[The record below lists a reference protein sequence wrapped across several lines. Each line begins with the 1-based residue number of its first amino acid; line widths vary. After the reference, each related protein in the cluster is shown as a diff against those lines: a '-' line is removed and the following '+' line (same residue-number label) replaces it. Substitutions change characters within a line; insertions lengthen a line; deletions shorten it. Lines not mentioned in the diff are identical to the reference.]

1 MSNKTKGIL
10 CIMLSSFSWAVMG
23 ILVRLAG
30 DVPSFQ
36 KSVFRNLVA
45 MMAAGIFLLA
55 SRMKIKLKKGDMKW
69 LILRSAAGTI
79 GLLGNF
85 YALDR
90 MMVADANMLNKLAP
104 FFTVIVSVF
113 LLKEALR
120 VPQILCIA
128 TAFIGTLFVI
138 KPGMTG
144 MPMGPAMVAVLGG
157 AGAGT
162 AYSIVRL
169 LQKRGIPGPF
179 IVFFFSMFSCV
190 VVLPWVIPHYQP
202 MEGKQLACL
211 LLAGCFASVGQFA
224 VTAAYRF
231 APAREISIYDYSQII
246 FSTLL
251 GILFLNQIP
260 DGWSFLGYT
269 IIIAASV
276 AMFLY
281 NGRREKTVRQN
292 TETQE

>member
-1 MSNKTKGIL
+1 MSDKTKGIL
-10 CIMLSSFSWAVMG
+10 CILLSAFSWAAMG

-45 MMAAGIFLLA
+45 LAAAGIYLLA
-55 SRMKIKLKKGDMKW
+55 SRTKVKLKKGDVPW
-69 LILRSAAGTI
+69 LLFRSVAGTI

-113 LLKEALR
+113 LLKEALKL
-120 VPQILCIA
+120 PQVLCIL
-128 TAFIGTLFVI
+128 TAFVGTLFVI

-144 MPMGPAMVAVLGG
+144 MPLGPALVAVLGG

-162 AYSIVRL
+162 AYSIVRY
-169 LQKRGIPGPF
+169 LQKRGLPGPF
-179 IVFFFSMFSCV
+179 IVFFFSAFSCV
-190 VVLPWVIPHYQP
+190 VVLPWVIPRYVP
-202 MEGKQLACL
+202 MEGWQLGYL

-251 GILFLNQIP
+251 GILFLNQVP
-260 DGWSFLGYT
+260 DGWSFLGYAV
-269 IIIAASV
+269 IIAASV

-281 NGRREKTVRQN
+281 NGKKAKEEPESGV
-292 TETQE
+292 

>member
-10 CIMLSSFSWAVMG
+10 CIILSSFAWAAMG
-23 ILVRLAG
+23 IFVRLAG
-30 DVPSFQ
+30 DVPSMQ

-45 MMAAGIFLLA
+45 FIVAGIALLVT
-55 SRMKIKLKKGDMKW
+55 RTKVKLKKGDWPW
-69 LILRSAAGTI
+69 LLFRAVAGTI

-113 LLKEALR
+113 LLKEALKL
-120 VPQILCIA
+120 PQVLCIA
-128 TAFIGTLFVI
+128 VAFIGTLFVI
-138 KPGMTG
+138 KPGMSA
-144 MPMGPAMVAVLGG
+144 MPAGPAVVALLGG

-162 AYSIVRL
+162 AYSVVRL
-169 LQKRGIPGPF
+169 LQKRGIPGNF
-179 IVFFFSMFSCV
+179 IVFFFSLFSCV

-202 MEGKQLACL
+202 MEAWQLGYL
-211 LLAGCFASVGQFA
+211 LLAGGAAAVGQFA
-224 VTAAYRF
+224 VTAAYKF

-251 GILFLNQIP
+251 GFLFLGEVP
-260 DGWSFLGYT
+260 DLWSFAGYG

-276 AMFLY
+276 FMFLY
-281 NGRREKTVRQN
+281 NGKRVDRETGK
-292 TETQE
+292 

>member
-1 MSNKTKGIL
+1 MSNKMKGIL
-10 CIMLSSFSWAVMG
+10 CIMLSAFSWAVMG

-45 MMAAGIFLLA
+45 MAAGGVFLLA
-55 SRMKIKLKKGDMKW
+55 SHTKVRLKKGDLPW
-69 LILRSAAGTI
+69 LILRSAAGTV

-113 LLKEALR
+113 LLKEALKL
-120 VPQILCIA
+120 PQVLCIL
-128 TAFIGTLFVI
+128 TAFVGTLFVI

-144 MPMGPAMVAVLGG
+144 MPLGPALVAVLGG

-162 AYSIVRL
+162 AYSIVRY

-179 IVFFFSMFSCV
+179 IVFFFSTFSCAA
-190 VVLPWVIPHYQP
+190 VLPWVITHYAP
-202 MEGKQLACL
+202 MEGWQLGYL

-224 VTAAYRF
+224 ITAAYRF

-251 GILFLNQIP
+251 GILFLNQLP
-260 DGWSFLGYT
+260 DRWSFVGYA
-269 IIIAASV
+269 IIISASV

-281 NGRREKTVRQN
+281 NGRRAEK
-292 TETQE
+292 EPGA

>member
-10 CIMLSSFSWAVMG
+10 CIMLSAFSWAVMG
-23 ILVRLAG
+23 ILVRLSG

-36 KSVFRNLVA
+36 TSVFRNLVA
-45 MMAAGIFLLA
+45 MAAAGIYLLA
-55 SRMKIKLKKGDMKW
+55 SHTKVKLKKGDMPW
-69 LILRSAAGTI
+69 LILRSVAGTI

-113 LLKEALR
+113 LLKEALKI
-120 VPQILCIA
+120 PQVLCIL
-128 TAFIGTLFVI
+128 TAFVGTLFVI

-144 MPMGPAMVAVLGG
+144 MPMGPALVAVLGG

-162 AYSIVRL
+162 AYSIVRY

-190 VVLPWVIPHYQP
+190 VVLPWVIPHYKH
-202 MEGKQLACL
+202 MEGWQLGYL

-224 VTAAYRF
+224 ITAAYRF

-251 GILFLNQIP
+251 GILFLDQVP
-260 DGWSFLGYT
+260 DAWSFLGYAV
-269 IIIAASV
+269 IIAASV

-281 NGRREKTVRQN
+281 NGRRAKEEPRS
-292 TETQE
+292 EA

>member
-10 CIMLSSFSWAVMG
+10 CIMLSAFSWAAMG

-45 MMAAGIFLLA
+45 LAAAGIYLLA
-55 SRMKIKLKKGDMKW
+55 SRTKVKLKKGDVPW
-69 LILRSAAGTI
+69 LLFRSVAGTI

-113 LLKEALR
+113 LLKEAF
-120 VPQILCIA
+120 V
-128 TAFIGTLFVI
+128 GTLFVI

-144 MPMGPAMVAVLGG
+144 MPLGPALVAVLGG

-162 AYSIVRL
+162 AYSIVRY

-179 IVFFFSMFSCV
+179 IVFFFSAFSCV
-190 VVLPWVIPHYQP
+190 VVLPWVIPRYVP
-202 MEGKQLACL
+202 MEGWQLGYL

-251 GILFLNQIP
+251 GILFLNQVP
-260 DGWSFLGYT
+260 DEWSFLGYAV
-269 IIIAASV
+269 IIAASV

-281 NGRREKTVRQN
+281 NGKKAKEEPESGV
-292 TETQE
+292 